1 MCICSHVWLFATP
14 WTEAHQ
20 APLSMGFPRQEYWSG
35 LSFPSPG
42 DLSNP
47 GIEQVSPVSPA
58 LQELLLS
65 LPGNQYLTSTY
76 LFFKDLSQ
84 TKNSS
89 SLNFSLTSPL
99 GVPTLPGQTEIMDR
113 KNITA
118 LIFLH
123 LPSLGQ
129 ESYLHP
135 HINVSYSAWHSRCSV
150 ISYKRI
156 KHKEL
161 GCEGWL

>member
-1 MCICSHVWLFATP
+1 MSDSATP

-20 APLSMGFPRQEYWSG
+20 DPLSHQASLFIGFPRQEYWSG

-47 GIEQVSPVSPA
+47 GIGQASPA
-58 LQELLLS
+58 LQELSLS
-65 LPGNQYLTSTY
+65 LPGNQYLTPTY

-89 SLNFSLTSPL
+89 SLNFSLTSSL

-113 KNITA
+113 KNITI

-123 LPSLGQ
+123 LLSLGK

-135 HINVSYSAWHSRCSV
+135 HTNVPHSAWPRVGAQWSL
-150 ISYKRI
+150 IKWI

-161 GCEGWL
+161 GCERWL